1 MRIAYYALI
10 AASLVT
16 FASGCHKEDDNAVT
30 GADKKITLRPTI
42 AMKAEARAQ
51 TRAPQ
56 LNGIGSGNFSDGD
69 TFTLYTTSA
78 SGQTTSLSYTVGVG
92 KLYWKD
98 VLFAEQDKSVD
109 FAACYPESEIVDGKF
124 TFDLETASD
133 SDLLWARTK
142 GVAVWTEAP
151 VELTFEHVMHTLAFN
166 FSTNSDEIA
175 LEQIKTECTAKS
187 SCEVDLANGVIDN
200 SSSRMATFS
209 QTGAK
214 AVFRIVPQRSSDVT
228 IKISAGEAEKS
239 FNLSDVVTE
248 HADLEGGKILTVNL
262 TVKDGKITVDG
273 SSIVGWGDQG
283 SVDDEIIL

>member
-16 FASGCHKEDDNAVT
+16 FASGCHKEENAVT
-30 GADKKITLRPTI
+30 GADKQITLRPTI
-42 AMKAEARAQ
+42 ATKAEA
-51 TRAPQ
+51 RAPQ

-133 SDLLWARTK
+133 SDLLWAHTK

-187 SCEVDLANGVIDN
+187 TCEVDLANGVIDN
-200 SSSRMATFS
+200 SSSRKATFS
-209 QTGAK
+209 QTGTK

-248 HADLEGGKILTVNL
+248 HPDLEGGKILTVNL